1 MPRNLRAL
9 LNRGHLTF
17 EELWAL
23 PRTQAYEIESSDDPR
38 KILYILVF
46 LEMVK
51 ADGENGKY
59 GGKTIQAGNRL
70 ASHSI
75 KLTQTDPLSGHI
87 YSYGR
92 TAEAFRM
99 LLFTDLGSVPV
110 EQRHSVMQIAE

>member
-87 YSYGR
+87 YS
-92 TAEAFRM
+92 AEAFRM